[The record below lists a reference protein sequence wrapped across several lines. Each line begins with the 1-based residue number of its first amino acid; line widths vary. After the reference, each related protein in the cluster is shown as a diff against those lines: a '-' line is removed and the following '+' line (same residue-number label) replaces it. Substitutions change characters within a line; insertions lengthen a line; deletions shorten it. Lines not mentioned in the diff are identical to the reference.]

1 MCYYVVLFLFYLSSH
16 CHEYN
21 FIPQTPLKRATEA
34 HHQQSFGA
42 FLFCDRI
49 TNYLCTINV
58 LNLLITLLH
67 VLFGGSLLVLYLTT
81 PSWKRIHLSNIIWRA
96 KLFFFIRLFIITV
109 NQIVIA
115 IIVDNCIF
123 TDFNF
128 NIFSLF
134 YCYILFI

>member
-58 LNLLITLLH
+58 LNSLIILLH
-67 VLFGGSLLVLYLTT
+67 VLFGGSLLVLYLTML
-81 PSWKRIHLSNIIWRA
+81 SWKRIHFSNIIWR
-96 KLFFFIRLFIITV
+96 KTILLFKWCLINEYVSMMAWLNRELKENHQTTH
-109 NQIVIA
+109 VIMW
-115 IIVDNCIF
+115 
-123 TDFNF
+123 
-128 NIFSLF
+128 
-134 YCYILFI
+134 